1 MVIKQKAQAYKIHLH
16 NHTSKDNDWQTVH
29 IKRRGITT
37 IRQLLQEKFP
47 KTKVMIVMIDNPSSI
62 HGFSRFEKKSQV

>member
-1 MVIKQKAQAYKIHLH
+1 M
-16 NHTSKDNDWQTVH
+16 H